1 MKINERIRI
10 KQGGT
15 RYMRKYLLWFISF
28 MMIGLL
34 ITPAIC
40 TAGSKTRTYQ
50 SGSGAYLGK
59 SVQQG
64 NSAKYYNKQGSF
76 VGRSERQG
84 NEVRYYDKSGKM
96 VTRTVQQGN
105 TIKVYDR
112 SGKMVGQSVQK

>member
-15 RYMRKYLLWFISF
+15 RYMRKYLPWFISL

-50 SGSGAYLGK
+50 SKSGAYLGK

-64 NSAKYYNKQGSF
+64 NSTKYYDKQGSLI
-76 VGRSERQG
+76 GRSERQG

-96 VTRTVQQGN
+96 VNRSVQQGN
-105 TIKVYDR
+105 STKVYDR
-112 SGKMVGQSVQK
+112 SGKMVGESVQK

>member
-1 MKINERIRI
+1 MKINKRIRI

-64 NSAKYYNKQGSF
+64 NSGKYYNKQGSF

-112 SGKMVGQSVQK
+112 SGKMVGNSVQK